1 MKPVLLALVLT
12 AGSLPADASDT
23 IAVPLQPYRMFPQD
37 WDAWQGR
44 YQLSNG
50 QQMLLHRR
58 GLRMYAEI
66 TGRPRAQ
73 LVAAAANVFV
83 AVDGK
88 LKMTLTD
95 EGNDRITGAVELRR
109 SAQQRAMAAERVGH

>member
-1 MKPVLLALVLT
+1 MKPLLLAMLLT
-12 AGSLPADASDT
+12 AASLPAGASDT
-23 IAVPLQPYRMFPQD
+23 VAVPPQPYKMFPQD
-37 WDAWQGR
+37 WDGWQGR

-58 GLRMYAEI
+58 GLRMYADI
-66 TGRPRAQ
+66 AGRPRAQ

-83 AVDGK
+83 AVDGS

-95 EGNDRITGAVELRR
+95 EGDGMIVGAVELRR
-109 SAQQRAMAAERVGH
+109 FAQPAVTAWLVGR